1 MQEPRLSELPW
12 DVQDAERARRV
23 NRQLPGGKEGW
34 RPALLYSQ
42 RQSFA
47 PSWQF
52 GECKDSALGQTNPSD
67 YLSAMLFL
75 VSLVMS
81 GAAGHG

>member
-1 MQEPRLSELPW
+1 MDGQPFQFICNIRACQQFDKCKEITLS
-12 DVQDAERARRV
+12 
-23 NRQLPGGKEGW
+23 K
-34 RPALLYSQ
+34 
-42 RQSFA
+42 
-47 PSWQF
+47 
-52 GECKDSALGQTNPSD
+52 TNPSD